1 MLFIRHRQWSC
12 CSLAVRA
19 RAWYW
24 DLRQADSRATPS
36 KSGAVL
42 LDVERTQEP
51 LIERILATRFA
62 YESVSSAA
70 AALLLG
76 CDRPGTPCS
85 RRPRG
90 SDLTIG
96 TAAGPGTVSD
106 HCRAGRSCPSVFQP
120 CLFTFVI
127 QLTIGTAP
135 ELTTGGQDTDS
146 ALVSCIK
153 LPAALCICTVTWCI
167 LT

>member
-106 HCRAGRSCPSVFQP
+106 HCRAGAEFSLS
-120 CLFTFVI
+120 I
-127 QLTIGTAP
+127 
-135 ELTTGGQDTDS
+135 S
-146 ALVSCIK
+146 ALFVH
-153 LPAALCICTVTWCI
+153 ICHSAYHRYCSRTDHRWARYRFSIGV
-167 LT
+167 LY

>member
-1 MLFIRHRQWSC
+1 MLFVRHRQWSF

-19 RAWYW
+19 DAWYW
-24 DLRQADSRATPS
+24 DLRQVDSHATPS
-36 KSGAVL
+36 KSGVVL

-51 LIERILATRFA
+51 LIKRILATRIA
-62 YESVSSAA
+62 YEQASVSSAA

-76 CDRPGTPCS
+76 CDWPGTACS

-106 HCRAGRSCPSVFQP
+106 CCRAG
-120 CLFTFVI
+120 
-127 QLTIGTAP
+127 A
-135 ELTTGGQDTDS
+135 ELSLSIS
-146 ALVSCIK
+146 ALFAHICHSAYHGYCSRTDHRRARYRFSIGV
-153 LPAALCICTVTWCI
+153 LC
-167 LT
+167 